1 MKAYP
6 SALAVSVALV
16 LGFVAPAFAQVAPP
30 TPPADQPPSQL
41 RTPTVSASI
50 DPNQPDVG
58 YQGALTGGSSSAG
71 TGSSGPTHG
80 GGGGCTGISYTNAV
94 AQYGLA
100 QVNLW
105 LFGTDWWVYAPYTLP
120 EVGQKPDPQHVGTT
134 SNMYLVMCGGV
145 ATSYG
150 YVYPST
156 TTVAALPAPVIVA
169 QTVAGRIPLPGV
181 SIGVAPKDKGLTGL
195 NAWFWVAG
203 LPAGGAFTA
212 SAPALGAT
220 VNVEARPTSYVW
232 DFGDQTSSL
241 TTPSS
246 GVAYPGPDG
255 PAAIHHVYQTENL
268 SPGYTLSLTFVLAVR
283 YQVNGGPWTSLGTV
297 QRTISVAYPVEQV
310 VSVITSRG

>member
-1 MKAYP
+1 
-6 SALAVSVALV
+6 
-16 LGFVAPAFAQVAPP
+16 
-30 TPPADQPPSQL
+30 
-41 RTPTVSASI
+41 
-50 DPNQPDVG
+50 
-58 YQGALTGGSSSAG
+58 LTGGSTSAG

-80 GGGGCTGISYTNAV
+80 GGGGCTGISYANAV

-145 ATSYG
+145 ARSYG

-220 VNVEARPTSYVW
+220 VNVEARATSYVW

-241 TTPSS
+241 TTTSS
-246 GVAYPGPDG
+246 GVAYPGADG
-255 PAAIHHVYQTENL
+255 PAAIHHVYQTEDL